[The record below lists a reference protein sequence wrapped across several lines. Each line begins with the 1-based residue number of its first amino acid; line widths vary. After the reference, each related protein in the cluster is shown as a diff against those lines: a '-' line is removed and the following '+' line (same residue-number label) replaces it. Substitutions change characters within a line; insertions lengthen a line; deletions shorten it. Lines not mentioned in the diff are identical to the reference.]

1 MLDVEATDKWF
12 LLQLEVRR
20 IRTLFSGCDAQCWSR
35 RKSKSWS
42 KKDKGEEGRVSSEGS
57 L

>member
-1 MLDVEATDKWF
+1 MLDVEATDEWF

-57 L
+57 P